1 MQDFDVNETVGIVS
15 SPHKTNVIGRNGQ
28 RDIKGHGRGTNRIKL
43 LIITTGSAIACTD
56 EDGTTWDWNFYSADD
71 GDEITIDYC

>member
-1 MQDFDVNETVGIVS
+1 LGEM
-15 SPHKTNVIGRNGQ
+15 
-28 RDIKGHGRGTNRIKL
+28 
-43 LIITTGSAIACTD
+43 GSAIACTD

>member
-1 MQDFDVNETVGIVS
+1 MVMRTSVQVPLRT
-15 SPHKTNVIGRNGQ
+15 
-28 RDIKGHGRGTNRIKL
+28 KL
-43 LIITTGSAIACTD
+43 MLLGEMGSAIACTD